1 MTEKLDAESYLQ
13 SGSNE
18 VRILEFQC
26 GGMTFGI
33 NILKVSKIVND
44 LQHFIKVPEAPAG
57 VDGMFRDMDRLV
69 PVVDL
74 AGLLSIDG
82 GSKTNRQKVIITE
95 FFGVQTG
102 FLVDSIDWIHHFG
115 WEDVVDPTH
124 VFGGIDQRLV
134 IGIVRPNDDRMVLM
148 LDYETILL
156 DLCPHIRNADIRLD
170 TTVPRPGLDGRS
182 VLVAEDSPAVRA
194 MLINE
199 FTAQGANVQVSSDG
213 QAAWELFQ
221 SQPFDLVICDVEMP
235 RMDGLAVTL
244 RIRQHPERSETPVI
258 VYSSI
263 GDAGMKSRAKF
274 LKADAHITKLNLN
287 ELMMTAE
294 RLIHGEGPILQPAT
308 DEPERESPQ
317 VVVPLD

>member
-1 MTEKLDAESYLQ
+1 MTEKLNAESYLQ

-18 VRILEFQC
+18 VRILEFRCQN
-26 GGMTFGI
+26 MVFGI

-44 LQHFIKVPEAPAG
+44 LKHFTRVPGSPAG
-57 VDGMFRDMDRLV
+57 VDGMFQDMDRLI

-74 AGLLSIDG
+74 AGILSID
-82 GSKTNRQKVIITE
+82 SSSETDRQKVIITE

-115 WEDVVDPTH
+115 WEDVVDPTQ

-134 IGIVRPNDDRMVLM
+134 IGIVRPNEEKMILM

-156 DLCPHIRNADIRLD
+156 DLCPHIKNADIIHD
-170 TTVPRPGLDGRS
+170 TTITRPGLEGCS
-182 VLVAEDSPAVRA
+182 ILIAEDSPAVRA

-199 FTAQGANVQVSSDG
+199 FSEQKAQVAIAGDG

-235 RMDGLAVTL
+235 KMDGLAVTL
-244 RIRQHPERSETPVI
+244 RIRQHPERSQTPVI

-263 GDAGMKSRAKF
+263 GDVGMKSRAKF

-287 ELMMTAE
+287 ELMETAE
-294 RLIHGEGPILQPAT
+294 KLVRGETLTA
-308 DEPERESPQ
+308 EPETELSEQ
-317 VVVPLD
+317 SEPLELIPMD